1 MIEAEAKQTPAR
13 FAGDGDTAMKLTY
26 VLLAA
31 ALIAVPASSFA
42 QTTPTERHHINA
54 RKENQQDRI
63 AQGVKSGQLTPRET
77 AHLENHQ
84 VAINKEEHGMRA
96 TDHGHLTA
104 RDRHTLARQ
113 QNRQSAQIYKDKHNG
128 RTDPGVAPK

>member
-1 MIEAEAKQTPAR
+1 
-13 FAGDGDTAMKLTY
+13 MKLIH

-31 ALIAVPASSFA
+31 AMVAIPASSFA
-42 QTTPTERHHINA
+42 QTTAAQRHHIAA

-84 VAINKEEHGMRA
+84 AAINKEERGMRVA
-96 TDHGHLTA
+96 DDGHLTA
-104 RDRHTLARQ
+104 QDRHTLARQ
-113 QNRQSAQIYKDKHNG
+113 QNRQSAKIYQDKHNN
-128 RTDPGVAPK
+128 RTDPGVAPAAPAAAAAPIAPK